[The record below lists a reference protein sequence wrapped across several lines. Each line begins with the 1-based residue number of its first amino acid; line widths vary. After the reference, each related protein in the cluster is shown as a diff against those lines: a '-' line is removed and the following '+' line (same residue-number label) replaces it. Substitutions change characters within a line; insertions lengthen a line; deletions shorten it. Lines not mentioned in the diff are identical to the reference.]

1 MNTTSLQEF
10 SLNNDLLIALISV
23 LSALIVA
30 MITFM
35 GVWYKLKKTEVNAL
49 KAKLRD
55 KQEIVYDKIYSY
67 IFDLLNDTINK
78 KPLDKVKYANRYMEI
93 KKLLLFHASDKVVL
107 QFAKLNM
114 NTGKNDSILTL
125 KNYFKLMVLIRKE
138 IGYKGEKVNEK
149 SILQILIANKEEC
162 ESFCKQ
168 LGYKD
173 SFLYSIKNKIFH

>member
-67 IFDLLNDTINK
+67 IFDL
-78 KPLDKVKYANRYMEI
+78 P
-93 KKLLLFHASDKVVL
+93 
-107 QFAKLNM
+107 
-114 NTGKNDSILTL
+114 
-125 KNYFKLMVLIRKE
+125 
-138 IGYKGEKVNEK
+138 
-149 SILQILIANKEEC
+149 
-162 ESFCKQ
+162 FCA
-168 LGYKD
+168 
-173 SFLYSIKNKIFH
+173 F

>member
-1 MNTTSLQEF
+1 MIMSTEI
-10 SLNNDLLIALISV
+10 NNDLLVAIIGV

-35 GVWYKLKKTEVNAL
+35 GVWYQLKKTEVNTL

-78 KPLDKVKYANRYMEI
+78 TPIDKTKYSNRYMEI
-93 KKLLLFHASDKVVL
+93 KKLLLFHASDRVVL
-107 QFAKLNM
+107 QFTKLNM
-114 NTGKNDSILTL
+114 DTERNDSILTL
-125 KNYFKLMVLIRKE
+125 RNYFKLMVLIRKE
-138 IGYKGEKVNEK
+138 IGYKREKVNEK
-149 SILQILIANKEEC
+149 TILQILIANKEEC

-168 LGYKD
+168 HGYKD
-173 SFLYSIKNKIFH
+173 SFLYSIRKKIFS

>member
-1 MNTTSLQEF
+1 MIMSIEI
-10 SLNNDLLIALISV
+10 NNDLL
-23 LSALIVA
+23 VA

-35 GVWYKLKKTEVNAL
+35 GVWYQLKKTEVNTL

-67 IFDLLNDTINK
+67 IFDLLNDTITK
-78 KPLDKVKYANRYMEI
+78 RPLDKVKYANRYMEI
-93 KKLLLFHASDKVVL
+93 KKLLLFHASDRVVL
-107 QFAKLNM
+107 QFIKLNM
-114 NTGKNDSILTL
+114 DTGRNDSILTL
-125 KNYFKLMVLIRKE
+125 RNYFKLMVLIRKE

-162 ESFCKQ
+162 ENFCKQ

-173 SFLYSIKNKIFH
+173 SFLYSIRNKIFY

>member
-1 MNTTSLQEF
+1 MIMSTEI
-10 SLNNDLLIALISV
+10 NNDLLVAIIGV

-35 GVWYKLKKTEVNAL
+35 GVWYQLKKTEVNTL

-78 KPLDKVKYANRYMEI
+78 TPIDKAKYSNRYMEI
-93 KKLLLFHASDKVVL
+93 KKLLLFHASDRVVL
-107 QFAKLNM
+107 QFTKLNM
-114 NTGKNDSILTL
+114 DTGRNDSILTL
-125 KNYFKLMVLIRKE
+125 RNYFKLMVLIRKE